1 MTRIQAVV
9 FDLDGTLLDSIADL
23 TGAINRSLAACG
35 LPTHTVDECRGYVGG
50 GIREAVRRAL
60 PPDSSDELIDRVL
73 ALYKNDY
80 PHHCAEQT
88 TWYPGIPELLER
100 LARRGLL
107 LGVLSNKTEATAQQ
121 VVKTFF
127 PDVPFRCV
135 LGRAE
140 GRPLKPDP
148 GAAVPVLAA
157 MGLAAGA
164 VAYVGDSGTDM
175 VFARAAG
182 MLPVAAPWG
191 YRSREELAEQ
201 GAVLMPA
208 CPAEL
213 EDLLAPYCG
222 QN

>member
-1 MTRIQAVV
+1 MTRIKAVV
-9 FDLDGTLLDSIADL
+9 FDLDGTLLDTIADL

-35 LPTHTVDECRGYVGG
+35 MPTHTVDECRGFVGG

-60 PPDSSDELIDRVL
+60 PPGSGGELIDRVL
-73 ALYKNDY
+73 TLYKNDY

-88 TWYPGIPELLER
+88 TRYPGIPELLDR

-107 LGVLSNKTEATAQQ
+107 LGVLSNKTEATARQ
-121 VVKTFF
+121 VVNAFF
-127 PDVPFRCV
+127 PDTAFRCV

-148 GAAVPVLAA
+148 GAAAPVLAA
-157 MGLAAGA
+157 MGLEAGA
-164 VAYVGDSGTDM
+164 IAYVGDSGTDM

-191 YRSREELAEQ
+191 YRSREELVEQ
-201 GAVLMPA
+201 GALLVPGR
-208 CPAEL
+208 PAEL

-222 QN
+222 

>member
-9 FDLDGTLLDSIADL
+9 FDLDGTLLDTIADL

-88 TWYPGIPELLER
+88 TWYPGVPELLER

-148 GAAVPVLAA
+148 GAAVPVLA
-157 MGLAAGA
+157 
-164 VAYVGDSGTDM
+164 
-175 VFARAAG
+175 G

>member
-1 MTRIQAVV
+1 MTHIQAVV
-9 FDLDGTLLDSIADL
+9 FDLDGTLLDTIADL
-23 TGAINRSLAACG
+23 SGAINRALAACG
-35 LPTHTVDECRGYVGG
+35 MPTHTVDECRGFVGG

-60 PPDSSDELIDRVL
+60 PPGSGDELIDRVL
-73 ALYKNDY
+73 ALYKDDY
-80 PHHCAEQT
+80 PHHCAEKT
-88 TWYPGIPELLER
+88 TRYPGVPEMLGDLN
-100 LARRGLL
+100 RRGLL
-107 LGVLSNKTEATAQQ
+107 LGVLSNKTEATAQL
-121 VVKTFF
+121 VVRTFF

-148 GAAVPVLAA
+148 GAAAPVLAA

-213 EDLLAPYCG
+213 ADLLAPYCG
-222 QN
+222 RS

>member
-1 MTRIQAVV
+1 MSRYDAII
-9 FDLDGTLLDSIADL
+9 FDLDGTLLDTIADL

-88 TWYPGIPELLER
+88 TWYPGVPELLER

-148 GAAVPVLAA
+148 GAAAPVLAA
-157 MGLAAGA
+157 MGLEAGA

-175 VFARAAG
+175 VFARRTGLFPAA
-182 MLPVAAPWG
+182 AAWG
-191 YRSREELAEQ
+191 YRSRRELEES
-201 GAVLMPA
+201 GAAVA
-208 CPAEL
+208 AGTPAEL
-213 EDLLAPYCG
+213 LAALEEKSLL
-222 QN
+222 